1 MKFELISP
9 DQYGIDPRTIP
20 AMDHRARNKG
30 VSIKMNVAS
39 FAFGPRNAVNGDV
52 SFDIT
57 LASQGVGYYVPANS
71 AGREI
76 RVNNSHS
83 EHQII
88 YSDRFIEL
96 REDGKP
102 ENVPDWPSMCV
113 VTYVFTERPACG
125 GAWWGQKRLQGGC
138 ADEIATL
145 EDVQR
150 RKKWDLDPAEL
161 WPEGARDDL
170 EITVLCLDL
179 QDEETFAKPVQTAVT
194 AYRRER
200 GIS

>member
-9 DQYGIDPRTIP
+9 DRYGIDRRTIP
-20 AMDHRARNKG
+20 AMDYRARNKG
-30 VSIKMNVAS
+30 VTTKMNVAS
-39 FAFGPRNAVNGDV
+39 FAFGPRNVVNGDV

-57 LASQGVGYYVPANS
+57 LASQGVGYYVSANS

-76 RVNNSHS
+76 RVNDSHS

-88 YSDRFIEL
+88 YSDQFVEL
-96 REDGKP
+96 RGDGKP
-102 ENVPDWPSMCV
+102 DNVPDWPSMSV

-125 GAWWGQKRLQGGC
+125 GAWWGLKRLKGGC

-150 RKKWDLDPAEL
+150 RKKWDLDPAEP

-179 QDEETFAKPVQTAVT
+179 RDEETFAEPVRAAVK
-194 AYRRER
+194 AYRRMHE
-200 GIS
+200 IT